1 MAWFRCTTSGG
12 NGADLV
18 VTCDSVFAGRI
29 ITCTDGTKTYTKTC
43 PSSSPY
49 EVTFKSIPTGT
60 WTISGVYSGRT
71 FSTTKTILDFT
82 EVLSAIPEGSTVTPT
97 DDIQTWLHCANI
109 WNKNY
114 TTISQVLAD
123 GTTLTAL
130 IASSNAVDYMVRST
144 TWASDVC
151 ANSYA
156 MTKIG
161 ANNYCADTL
170 LGNSSWLSAICSS
183 TYFESVLNVKI
194 PTMTSN
200 TAPSGVASGS
210 SHYPNS
216 GNYNYDYYT
225 AFDSSSTSAWIPA
238 SSDTIANCY
247 IQYDFGE
254 TINAYAF
261 FVHTVSFNAAK
272 VQGYNGSSVTD
283 IKTMSTITQ
292 DTIVPFDS
300 VAQYKAFRFKPTGSS
315 SVITNSSVSTFRV
328 YGRKDV

>member
-1 MAWFRCTTSGG
+1 
-12 NGADLV
+12 
-18 VTCDSVFAGRI
+18 
-29 ITCTDGTKTYTKTC
+29 
-43 PSSSPY
+43 
-49 EVTFKSIPTGT
+49 
-60 WTISGVYSGRT
+60 
-71 FSTTKTILDFT
+71 
-82 EVLSAIPEGSTVTPT
+82 
-97 DDIQTWLHCANI
+97 
-109 WNKNY
+109 
-114 TTISQVLAD
+114 
-123 GTTLTAL
+123 
-130 IASSNAVDYMVRST
+130 
-144 TWASDVC
+144 
-151 ANSYA
+151 

-300 VAQYKAFRFKPTGSS
+300 VAQYKAFRFKPTGAS